1 LIATHRLRQRP
12 GPTEPVSWSLQWCWQ
27 NNRAEGCDGNDGAE
41 KAGKHKTSMLQDVKA
56 GRAIE
61 IDALVESVVELGRLA
76 ATPTPA
82 IDAIYHAPSCSH
94 TLAKPRW

>member
-1 LIATHRLRQRP
+1 
-12 GPTEPVSWSLQWCWQ
+12 
-27 NNRAEGCDGNDGAE
+27 
-41 KAGKHKTSMLQDVKA
+41 MLQDVKA